1 MKKIIITVILAI
13 GFVAAVAA
21 QPKAIGGRLGW
32 GLDLSY
38 EHNVGSKANFMEA
51 SLGLYGF
58 TGLQLGATYN
68 FMIAQPEWTTKGTWG
83 FYAGPGATLGMSF
96 FGPFNVG
103 LMGQIGLEYTFDI
116 PLQLSVDLRP
126 HLGIGIYQ
134 GGIYFNAGGLFGFV
148 PSLAVRYA
156 F

>member
-13 GFVAAVAA
+13 GFVTAVAA

-68 FMIAQPEWTTKGTWG
+68 FMIAQP
-83 FYAGPGATLGMSF
+83 
-96 FGPFNVG
+96 
-103 LMGQIGLEYTFDI
+103 
-116 PLQLSVDLRP
+116 
-126 HLGIGIYQ
+126 
-134 GGIYFNAGGLFGFV
+134 
-148 PSLAVRYA
+148 
-156 F
+156 

>member
-13 GFVAAVAA
+13 GFVTAATA

-32 GLDLSY
+32 GVDVSY
-38 EHNVGSKANFMEA
+38 EHNMGSKANFLEA
-51 SLGLYGF
+51 SLGIFGF
-58 TGLQLGATYN
+58 SGLQLGATYN

-83 FYAGPGATLGMSF
+83 FYAGPGASVGMSF
-96 FGPFNVG
+96 FGPFNISV
-103 LMGQIGLEYTFDI
+103 MGQIGLEYTFDI
-116 PLQLSVDLRP
+116 PLQLSLDLRP
-126 HLGIGIYQ
+126 QLGVGIY
-134 GGIYFNAGGLFGFV
+134 GGGAYFYAGGLFGFV

>member
-13 GFVAAVAA
+13 GFVTAVAA

-68 FMIAQPEWTTKGTWG
+68 FMIAQPEWTTKGTCHG
-83 FYAGPGATLGMSF
+83 ISQARTLEWVAISSF
-96 FGPFNVG
+96 RR
-103 LMGQIGLEYTFDI
+103 
-116 PLQLSVDLRP
+116 S
-126 HLGIGIYQ
+126 
-134 GGIYFNAGGLFGFV
+134 
-148 PSLAVRYA
+148 S
-156 F
+156 